1 MLHKAKTVAYSG
13 LYDKTHLLAT
23 GVDYITLNQLM
34 KFSRIESDQQRSSG
48 YSNFIWTD
56 MISAVMHETPKLRNH
71 VKLME
76 FREKLMKHLEEEMS
90 RYLSKPNSVRSDN
103 SPMKILPTTSTSG
116 LLPTVDQIKKD
127 PEKLEMIEEETSET
141 VEEDQVLVPDIEMV
155 EGIAKKEE
163 LTTNFNSTQD
173 DNAEGIY
180 TFFKMN
186 FGTQRPRIDLD
197 KISLNVITIKLF
209 LY

>member
-23 GVDYITLNQLM
+23 GVDFITLNQLM

-90 RYLSKPNSVRSDN
+90 RYLSKPDSVRSDN
-103 SPMKILPTTSTSG
+103 SPMKILPTPSTSG

-127 PEKLEMIEEETSET
+127 PEKLEMIEEETSEA
-141 VEEDQVLVPDIEMV
+141 VEEDHVMIPDIEMV

-163 LTTNFNSTQD
+163 PTTNFNSNQD

-180 TFFKMN
+180 TF
-186 FGTQRPRIDLD
+186 
-197 KISLNVITIKLF
+197 LNELWNTLS
-209 LY
+209 